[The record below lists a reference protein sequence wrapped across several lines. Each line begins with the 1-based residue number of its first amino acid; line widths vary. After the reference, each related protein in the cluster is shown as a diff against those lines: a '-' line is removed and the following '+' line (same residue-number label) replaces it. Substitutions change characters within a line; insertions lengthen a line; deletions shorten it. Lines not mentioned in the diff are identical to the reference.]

1 MDDIDSQILD
11 LVTKVAEQKVL
22 TKQPNLIKRVDVTK
36 QPDLKKQVLQMHKD
50 GFNTAQM
57 AAAFGYEE
65 AQILFLLDETQD
77 MGTPEQLLQESLKT
91 LWSLVPLAESTYR
104 NNPSFQNSLALT
116 GFIDSTKGVISELYQ
131 LKDKEEI
138 YRVIV
143 QKVVEPTI
151 RGMISDMMVEFRFYA
166 KNLDENPLQDKL
178 TEELQ
183 KTAMNVG
190 KKFDEAY
197 RRANELLANI
207 IGLNADAKA
216 RVLASLSLNKD
227 T

>member
-1 MDDIDSQILD
+1 MDDIDSQIMD
-11 LVTKVAEQKVL
+11 LVTKVAENKVV
-22 TKQPNLIKRVDVTK
+22 TKQPKLIKRADVSK
-36 QPDLKKQVLQMHKD
+36 MPDLKKQVEKMHKD
-50 GFNTAQM
+50 GYTTAQM

-77 MGTPEQLLQESLKT
+77 MGTPEQILQESLKT

-151 RGMISDMMVEFRFYA
+151 RGMISDMMVEFRFYS
-166 KNLDENPLQDKL
+166 KSLDGNLHQEKL
-178 TEELQ
+178 ADELQ
-183 KTAMNVG
+183 KAAMNIG

-216 RVLASLSLNKD
+216 RVLASLALSKD